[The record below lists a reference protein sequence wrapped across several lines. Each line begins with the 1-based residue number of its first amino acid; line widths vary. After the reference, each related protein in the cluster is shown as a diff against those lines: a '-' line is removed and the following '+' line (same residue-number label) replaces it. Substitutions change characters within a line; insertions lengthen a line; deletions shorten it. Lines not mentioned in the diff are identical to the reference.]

1 MDWNW
6 LELLVQGG
14 ALALLAVVLYG
25 VWKLAGRLMDMM
37 DAQIAQIQASIHVQ
51 EQLLASVNALCE
63 KIDEH
68 EHESRDRHRVTLARL
83 DVEPQGSGGV

>member
-6 LELLVQGG
+6 LELVVQGG
-14 ALALLAVVLYG
+14 AIALLGLVLFG
-25 VWKLAGRLMDMM
+25 AWKLAGRLLDMM
-37 DAQIAQIQASIHVQ
+37 DAQIAHIHASIAVQ

-68 EHESRDRHRVTLARL
+68 ERESKDRHRVTLTKL
-83 DVEPQGSGGV
+83 DSVPQPNS